1 MHTSFLRYFDEVA
14 RQRSIRKAAAIL
26 NITSTT
32 VNRKIIAVEQELGV
46 RLFDRTPA
54 GVLPTEIGMILLE
67 HCRRT
72 LHDFERTKILLDEMR
87 DKRTGHLTIQ
97 TLDSAAFGLL
107 PRAIQSFYGSFPHI
121 TLSVTTAMPE
131 EIVKAVAEGKA
142 DVGIT
147 FVRGLH
153 PNVRIISEKAAPF
166 GVILPAGHPLA
177 QRGSVRFDDIAD
189 FRLIRTVDA
198 RGRNS
203 IIDQMVTRF
212 TAGLSTHLFTNTLSV
227 AKRMILGNQ
236 GIGIYTK
243 IGFYDEIERG
253 EMAFVPIIAEELRG
267 IRIGLIVSAASGIDA
282 AKKTIC
288 NAITRE
294 LKPLVLD
301 S

>member
-32 VNRKIIAVEQELGV
+32 VNRKIISVEEELGV
-46 RLFDRTPA
+46 RLFDRTPE
-54 GVLPTEIGMILLE
+54 GVAPTDIGNMLLE

-72 LHDFERTKILLDEMR
+72 LHDFERTKILMDDMR
-87 DKRTGHLTIQ
+87 DKRTGHLNIQ
-97 TLDSAAFGLL
+97 TLDSATFGLL
-107 PRAIQSFYGSFPHI
+107 PKAIQSFYVSFPDI
-121 TLSVTTAMPE
+121 TLSITTAMPD
-131 EIVKAVAEGKA
+131 EIVHAVAEGTA

-147 FVRGLH
+147 FVRALH

-166 GVILPAGHPLA
+166 GMVALPDHPMA
-177 QRGSVRFDDIAD
+177 QRSSVTMEDIAE
-189 FRLIRTVDA
+189 FRLIRTIDA

-203 IIDQMVTRF
+203 IIDQMVSKF

-227 AKRMILGNQ
+227 AKRMILENQ
-236 GIGIYTK
+236 GIGLYTK
-243 IGFYDEIERG
+243 IGFYDEIGRG
-253 EMAFVPIIAEELRG
+253 ELVFVPLISEGLRDVK
-267 IRIGLIVSAASGIDA
+267 IGLIVSASSGIDP
-282 AKKTIC
+282 AKKAIC

-294 LKPLVLD
+294 LKPMLLD